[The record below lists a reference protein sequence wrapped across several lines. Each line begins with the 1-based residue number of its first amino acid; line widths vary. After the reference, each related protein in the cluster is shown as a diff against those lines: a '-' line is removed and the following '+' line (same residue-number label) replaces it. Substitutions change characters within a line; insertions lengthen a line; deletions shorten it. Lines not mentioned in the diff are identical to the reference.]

1 MSMHQGYAR
10 SRILILRY
18 PSSMFLL
25 CDINT
30 FNICFQLLSYWFV
43 IHLVAE
49 THFVRKAVEFLFV
62 YARKVIMVKET
73 VKVQNDSNN
82 LFACTSFDFPFSILD
97 IDEFANEIE
106 NNCDPNA
113 LYTNSECK
121 GRHRCV
127 VQSLFCNQI
136 DFFN

>member
-1 MSMHQGYAR
+1 
-10 SRILILRY
+10 
-18 PSSMFLL
+18 MFLL

-97 IDEFANEIE
+97 IDECANEIE
-106 NNCDPNA
+106 NNCDPSA
-113 LYTNSECK
+113 PYTNSECI
-121 GRHRCV
+121 
-127 VQSLFCNQI
+127 QFFLF
-136 DFFN
+136 